1 MATFPG
7 ALFGTLKQLAS
18 PATPWRRAGVA
29 RRLTSVGAPHVMGVN
44 KNKKRNAQFF
54 QGGFDAGA

>member
-7 ALFGTLKQLAS
+7 ALFGALKQLAR

-44 KNKKRNAQFF
+44 KNKNAMHNFPGRF
-54 QGGFDAGA
+54 